1 MKCAKVLIVVVVIS
15 TVVIAATAIS
25 VRQRER
31 NLYSK
36 IVTMIEEQNITE
48 ADVQRQYLDLSNTVN
63 GLDPDSYES
72 AVAFVSDSVSG
83 RNSEVF
89 VTISLKLQEIYETF
103 TLVET
108 DFEVFDVGAICEFQY
123 LAIVYSESKGVV
135 QPTILLEFGEEDE
148 NGGRDFKVSLLTI

>member
-1 MKCAKVLIVVVVIS
+1 MKCLKVLVIS
-15 TVVIAATAIS
+15 LVVSAIIATTTIIIVKQKEHNLQLQILSLLERTA
-25 VRQRER
+25 V
-31 NLYSK
+31 
-36 IVTMIEEQNITE
+36 TE
-48 ADVQRQYLDLSNTVN
+48 ADVQRQYLELSNAVN

-89 VTISLKLQEIYETF
+89 VAISLKLQEIYETF

-108 DFEVFDVGAICEFQY
+108 DFEVFDVGTICEFQY

-135 QPTILLEFGEEDE
+135 QPTILLEFGKENED
-148 NGGRDFKVSLLTI
+148 GYRDFKISLLTI